1 MSRVQSSSGL
11 SIYKPNN
18 GKNDDH
24 LYMNN
29 VVYKEILAKED
40 NFPKET
46 NLDGHIDSSKARLK
60 RKYQDEI
67 EDCDGDT
74 MSLNNLFGQILKAFT
89 DIDNG
94 FEAKLGMLT
103 AIAAILKVTTEKASS
118 MLNLSVLKQLNTI
131 VRNIYCGGQFKNYGY
146 LSKISEIMNVAKK
159 SDMVN
164 GSSILFS
171 VSNIPGHG
179 DLNKIKRRLSHTDM
193 YFNTKHFH
201 WQTAHIIFKKLGR
214 NTFDIKI
221 NDGEIVGI
229 DNLNFDKCKIDLINK
244 KKNSDLKLHEKL
256 LELQSQE
263 CVQIVLNHRIC
274 KQRCEIQKYSQ
285 AKYLSSI

>member
-46 NLDGHIDSSKARLK
+46 NLDGHIDNLNARLK

-67 EDCDGDT
+67 DDCDGDT
-74 MSLNNLFGQILKAFT
+74 VSLNHLFGQILKAFT
-89 DIDNG
+89 DNDSG

-103 AIAAILKVTTEKASS
+103 AIDAILKVTTERASS
-118 MLNLSVLKQLNTI
+118 MLNISVLEQLKSV
-131 VRNIYCGGQFKNYGY
+131 VRNIYCEGQFKNYGY

-159 SDMVN
+159 SGGLAN
-164 GSSILFS
+164 SIFQFS
-171 VSNIPGHG
+171 VSNVPGHG
-179 DLNKIKRRLSHTDM
+179 DLDKIKRRLSHTDNC
-193 YFNTKHFH
+193 FNRKHFH
-201 WQTAHIIFKKLGR
+201 WHTAHILFKQHRR

-221 NDGEIVGI
+221 NDGEIVSI
-229 DNLNFDKCKIDLINK
+229 DNLNFSKCKIVAINMKRLPDLE
-244 KKNSDLKLHEKL
+244 LHKQL

-263 CVQIVLNHRIC
+263 CVQIILNHRIC
-274 KQRCEIQKYSQ
+274 NHRCEIQKASL